1 MKTFKLLTLLIIG
14 LLVFGSAGFFG
25 YELFIKPSRA
35 EKRERDIQASAPAP
49 TATPDPAK
57 SEDVL
62 RILGDL
68 QSTYPELTAIE
79 VVRTSNVDLCKMYE
93 NMYAK
98 QDPKLSFFACKEK
111 ASHVILKR

>member
-1 MKTFKLLTLLIIG
+1 MRKIYSLLALLLPVLG
-14 LLVFGSAGFFG
+14 VATAQQMGGT
-25 YELFIKPSRA
+25 YNPSMNR
-35 EKRERDIQASAPAP
+35 PTP